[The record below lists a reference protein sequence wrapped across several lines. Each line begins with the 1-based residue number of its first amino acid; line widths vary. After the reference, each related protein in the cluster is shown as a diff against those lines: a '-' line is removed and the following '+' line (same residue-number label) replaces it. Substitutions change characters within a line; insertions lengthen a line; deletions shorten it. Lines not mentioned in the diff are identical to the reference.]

1 MIIRKKFKFEGAHIV
16 RDCSSDRCKKSLH
29 GHSYIVEVF
38 LTSNKLDFGHMIYD
52 FGLTKGTIKDVI
64 DSFDHAYAM
73 WNKESEE
80 FKSFIKNNSD
90 RYIVMPVSPSAEC
103 FALTFLFIIDKVL
116 KATQFN
122 NGEGEVTVKSVR
134 VHETET
140 GYAEAF
146 QEDLQWFKY
155 NLSDVFFSEAI
166 ANEWQ
171 DHEMYN
177 KLIAYHSN
185 TNKEKPFVNPFI
197 ERKFDH

>member
-38 LTSNKLDFGHMIYD
+38 LTSNKLDYGHMIYD

-73 WNKESEE
+73 WSKESEE
-80 FKSFIKNNSD
+80 FKVFIENNSD

-116 KATQFN
+116 KATQYN

-146 QEDLQWFKY
+146 QDDLQWFNY
-155 NLSDVFFSEAI
+155 DLSDIFFSEAI

-185 TNKEKPFVNPFI
+185 TSKEKPFVNPFI
-197 ERKFDH
+197 ERKFDQ

>member
-29 GHSYIVEVF
+29 GHSYVVEVF
-38 LTSNKLDFGHMIYD
+38 LSSNKLDFGHMIYD

-80 FKSFIKNNSD
+80 YQTFIKKNSD
-90 RYIVMPVSPSAEC
+90 RYVILPVSPSAEC

-116 KATQFN
+116 KATQMN
-122 NGEGEVTVKSVR
+122 NGEGEVFVHSVR

-146 QEDLQWFKY
+146 QDDLKWFDFELNDIY
-155 NLSDVFFSEAI
+155 FSEAI
-166 ANEWQ
+166 QQEWKDQ
-171 DHEMYN
+171 EMYTN
-177 KLIAYHSN
+177 LINYFNDPS
-185 TNKEKPFVNPFI
+185 KEKPFKNPVI
-197 ERKFDH
+197 KRIYQ